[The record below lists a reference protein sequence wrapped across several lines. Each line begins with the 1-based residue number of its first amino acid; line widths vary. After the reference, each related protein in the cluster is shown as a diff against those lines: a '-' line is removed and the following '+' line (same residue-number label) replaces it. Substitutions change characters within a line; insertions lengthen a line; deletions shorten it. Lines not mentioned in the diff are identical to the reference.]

1 MFGWAKPVPVAAWR
15 FRHPRQ
21 GMMVVAAAGPAM
33 NFLLAWLAAL
43 LLHLLVF
50 LPASQVGLATEFIGD
65 FILVNLV
72 LGLFNLLP
80 IPPLD
85 GGRIVVG
92 LLPARLAQI
101 WARLERLGIVVV
113 LLAIFLLPRMLADFG
128 IVFDP
133 FSELLNTVVPW
144 ALRIV
149 LVLAGHT
156 LGDND
161 VTNL

>member
-1 MFGWAKPVPVAAWR
+1 MLTFHRVLFMFGWAKPVPVAAWR

-33 NFLLAWLAAL
+33 NFFLAWLAAL
-43 LLHLLVF
+43 AAARVDRAVRQRRRRSAAQF
-50 LPASQVGLATEFIGD
+50 LFD

-92 LLPARLAQI
+92 LLPAPLAQR
-101 WARLERLGIVVV
+101 WARLERVGIVHRAAGGIPAAAHARRFRHRGSIRCRRAAEHRAALGARIWS
-113 LLAIFLLPRMLADFG
+113 LLA
-128 IVFDP
+128 
-133 FSELLNTVVPW
+133 
-144 ALRIV
+144 
-149 LVLAGHT
+149 
-156 LGDND
+156 
-161 VTNL
+161 